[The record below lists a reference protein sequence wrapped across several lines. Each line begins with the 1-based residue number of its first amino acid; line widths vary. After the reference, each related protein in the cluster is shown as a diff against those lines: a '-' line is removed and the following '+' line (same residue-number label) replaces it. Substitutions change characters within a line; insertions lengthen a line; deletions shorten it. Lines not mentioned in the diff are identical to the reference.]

1 MFINPLRNCDEQGFN
16 SSIVLSDWQ
25 VLIKKS
31 WQDKFSR
38 GWGWEDRVKNVII
51 FWDNDILVRTSKF
64 IKVGGGEAPLSLSTP
79 PDPKGEGGKGGG
91 HYLSVCSLLCLLPLT
106 VSNFSLTVSV
116 KCPHVLLFSLLPPF
130 VTE

>member
-64 IKVGGGEAPLSLSTP
+64 IKVGGRPLY
-79 PDPKGEGGKGGG
+79 
-91 HYLSVCSLLCLLPLT
+91 HCLLPLRT
-106 VSNFSLTVSV
+106 LRGREAKDGGTLPFSFLPLTLRGREARGVDITFQSAPCYVSSLWLYLTS
-116 KCPHVLLFSLLPPF
+116 P
-130 VTE
+130 